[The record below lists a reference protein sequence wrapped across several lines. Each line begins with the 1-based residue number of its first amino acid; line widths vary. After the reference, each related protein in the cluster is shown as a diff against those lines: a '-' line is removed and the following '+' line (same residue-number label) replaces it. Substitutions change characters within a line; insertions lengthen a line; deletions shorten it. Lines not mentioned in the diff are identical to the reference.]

1 MFDAGGKR
9 PLTAGPAQGSR
20 PGPGGLSSAEVLE
33 RTRAGRVNSVPF
45 AASRTVWQII
55 RANVLT
61 LFNGIVACSFLLLFI
76 LDQWRDA
83 LFGLSAV
90 GNSVIGIVQEYRA
103 KRSLDQLAV
112 LHAARSRVL
121 RDGVRQE
128 IPAAGLVPDD
138 LVVLGAG
145 DQVTADLQLVDDDY
159 LEVDESFLTGESEPV
174 GKHPGDRLLAGT
186 LILAGG
192 GVARVVKV
200 GEETFAYRLTS
211 EARRFSLVTSEIRR
225 GLERVFTVVSWLLLP
240 TALLVINAQV
250 QTHGGWAGMQDPG
263 RWTVTAVAAVA
274 GVLAMIPLGL
284 LLLTSVA
291 FAVGG
296 LRLARQKVLVQEL
309 AAVEVLARVDV
320 LCVDKTGTLSSGS
333 VAFDAVHDAGA
344 GPAEGWRAALEWFGA
359 NAGTSSTAAAIGEAF
374 PASNALPEVSS
385 VPFTAAQKW
394 SSVTFGP
401 ASGAAGTWI
410 LGAPDA
416 LLGGPSAGCREA
428 HRRAAALASSG
439 LRTLALVHNPWRLP
453 GAGTGTAGVPGH
465 TTPALLL
472 TFHENLREDAPRTL
486 DFFRQQ
492 GVTVKIISGDDP
504 RTVGVLAGKVGFG
517 TGAAYDARK
526 LPADPDLLEQVVEAH
541 NVFGSVTPAQKQ
553 DMIRALKRR
562 AHTVAMTG
570 DGVND
575 VLALKEADLGIA
587 MDSASPA
594 TKAVARLV
602 LLDGRFDRLP
612 AIVAE
617 GRRAIS
623 NIERVSMV
631 FLSKTM
637 YSTLIAL
644 TTGIMLLPF
653 PFLPRQLSAI
663 DGLTIG
669 LPAFFLALQPSGQ
682 RYEPGFLKRSLA
694 FAVPAGVGVAAS
706 VMGVSIYASAT
717 GGHSTAAVQTASTLT
732 LSLIAAWILVS
743 VSRPLNRPKFLILA
757 GMYGGLALLFTV
769 PLSVEF
775 FRLDWPPPDLLAA
788 SLLAAIAGSLAV
800 EAVKHHQRGRIPSV
814 RTHQE

>member
-1 MFDAGGKR
+1 M
-9 PLTAGPAQGSR
+9 
-20 PGPGGLSSAEVLE
+20 
-33 RTRAGRVNSVPF
+33 
-45 AASRTVWQII
+45 
-55 RANVLT
+55 
-61 LFNGIVACSFLLLFI
+61 
-76 LDQWRDA
+76 
-83 LFGLSAV
+83 
-90 GNSVIGIVQEYRA
+90 
-103 KRSLDQLAV
+103 
-112 LHAARSRVL
+112 
-121 RDGVRQE
+121 
-128 IPAAGLVPDD
+128 
-138 LVVLGAG
+138 
-145 DQVTADLQLVDDDY
+145 
-159 LEVDESFLTGESEPV
+159 
-174 GKHPGDRLLAGT
+174 
-186 LILAGG
+186 
-192 GVARVVKV
+192 
-200 GEETFAYRLTS
+200 
-211 EARRFSLVTSEIRR
+211 
-225 GLERVFTVVSWLLLP
+225 
-240 TALLVINAQV
+240 
-250 QTHGGWAGMQDPG
+250 
-263 RWTVTAVAAVA
+263 
-274 GVLAMIPLGL
+274 
-284 LLLTSVA
+284 
-291 FAVGG
+291 
-296 LRLARQKVLVQEL
+296 
-309 AAVEVLARVDV
+309 
-320 LCVDKTGTLSSGS
+320 
-333 VAFDAVHDAGA
+333 
-344 GPAEGWRAALEWFGA
+344 
-359 NAGTSSTAAAIGEAF
+359 
-374 PASNALPEVSS
+374 
-385 VPFTAAQKW
+385 
-394 SSVTFGP
+394 
-401 ASGAAGTWI
+401 
-410 LGAPDA
+410 
-416 LLGGPSAGCREA
+416 
-428 HRRAAALASSG
+428 
-439 LRTLALVHNPWRLP
+439 
-453 GAGTGTAGVPGH
+453 PGH
-465 TTPALLL
+465 TSPALLL
-472 TFHENLREDAPRTL
+472 TFHENLRKEAAKTL

-517 TGAAYDARK
+517 PGAAYDARK

-541 NVFGSVTPAQKQ
+541 DVFGSVTPAQKQ

-717 GGHSTAAVQTASTLT
+717 GGHSTAAVQTASTLI

-743 VSRPLNRPKFLILA
+743 VSRPLNLPKFLILA

-769 PLSVEF
+769 PLAVEF
-775 FRLDWPPPDLLAA
+775 FRLDWPAPDLLAA
-788 SLLAAIAGSLAV
+788 SLLAAVAGSLAV
-800 EAVKHHQRGRIPSV
+800 EAVKHHQRGRLPSV
-814 RTHQE
+814 RTHRE